1 MQTEVRGLHFPM
13 KSLILEV
20 SITCAS
26 DRELN
31 NLVKMVCVLKIL
43 LRLDNLFDD
52 NF

>member
-1 MQTEVRGLHFPM
+1 M
-13 KSLILEV
+13 KTLILEV

-26 DRELN
+26 DGELN

-43 LRLDNLFDD
+43 LRLDKLFDV